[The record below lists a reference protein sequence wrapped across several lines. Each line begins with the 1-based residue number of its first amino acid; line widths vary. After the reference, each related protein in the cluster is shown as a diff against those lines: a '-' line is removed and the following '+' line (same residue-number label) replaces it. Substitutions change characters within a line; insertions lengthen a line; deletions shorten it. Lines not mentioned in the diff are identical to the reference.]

1 MGTPLGPK
9 YILYTYM
16 DPLGYSPGLSSSSL
30 PGTVASAAR
39 TGDAPGAHS
48 QHYRGYIRSDPFKNP
63 LCSFLDSAEPWPDL
77 SPPPPPWWVA

>member
-16 DPLGYSPGLSSSSL
+16 DPLGYSPGLSSSRL
-30 PGTVASAAR
+30 LGTVASAAR

-48 QHYRGYIRSDPFKNP
+48 QHYRGYIRVYRGIYRDNGKENGNYR
-63 LCSFLDSAEPWPDL
+63 DYRGYIGE
-77 SPPPPPWWVA
+77 